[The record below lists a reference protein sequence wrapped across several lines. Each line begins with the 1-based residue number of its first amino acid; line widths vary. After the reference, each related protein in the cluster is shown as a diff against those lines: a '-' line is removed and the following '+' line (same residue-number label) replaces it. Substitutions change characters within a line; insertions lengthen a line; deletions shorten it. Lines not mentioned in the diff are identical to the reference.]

1 MGNLG
6 HLFVVPRGGM
16 HGGLNTPPL
25 STDPSSQ
32 MVLMT
37 SGLGDSLLAE
47 TEM

>member
-1 MGNLG
+1 MVN
-6 HLFVVPRGGM
+6 
-16 HGGLNTPPL
+16 GGLNTLLPFCP